1 MELIDFENFIFFG
14 PDPFKLLLY
23 GSFFFFFLA
32 TLILFYHWWK
42 YRGDGLLIP
51 VAATV
56 YLVGAGFLALTVLTA
71 YSVFSS
77 L

>member
-1 MELIDFENFIFFG
+1 MDLVGFEDFIFSG

-23 GSFFFFFLA
+23 GSFFFFSLA

-56 YLVGAGFLALTVLTA
+56 YLIGAGFLALTVLA
-71 YSVFSS
+71 SCSVFSS